1 MDPDI
6 RKLEASRISQAHENI
21 QAHAFVP
28 VARGAQGPQR
38 SSGTMNQLQG
48 AQMATIVQSPLP
60 SPSMPTVGPR
70 EVKVEVVS
78 DNFDAQFAALRAHQ
92 EQVQAGERQL
102 LQQHGEAIR
111 LLQGELRALQETFNN
126 SEDDRV
132 SIANADRVSI
142 EMEVKDLRV
151 HLDAQGKLLQARS
164 VTWENELMHLRDM
177 IGAANSGHS
186 HIESVSA
193 ELKYVCDSVALQNDK
208 VATLEAQMGNL
219 EELISED
226 RGQLTAVME
235 RTRQDGAQLE
245 ACTVRVAETA
255 RQMAAFGNVS
265 SMIRDAG
272 ASPEMQ
278 EQLSQ
283 QGQFIR
289 ELQTELVG
297 ISRSVTAVQVASK
310 DTSLLT
316 DSVSEM
322 QGELKRLRTGSEK
335 NHADLT
341 LKQSS
346 LSKDIS
352 DVRVQLSAKPE
363 SQAETKELRKFV
375 DMKFAQQELSVQALR
390 TQMGSLDEITQTL
403 TLPPVT
409 QGQSQSTLEVDALKK
424 ELAEQRKLQ
433 ASELQHEADDLHRHI
448 ASVVSTE
455 REARSA
461 EIKHLQA
468 TVELLRDE
476 VVVSADSTRKSGCGA
491 SGSLDATSLIS
502 EQFEC
507 INPKLLDATQY
518 IAPTNK

>member
-1 MDPDI
+1 
-6 RKLEASRISQAHENI
+6 
-21 QAHAFVP
+21 
-28 VARGAQGPQR
+28 
-38 SSGTMNQLQG
+38 
-48 AQMATIVQSPLP
+48 MATKSATSSMQSPLP

-70 EVKVEVVS
+70 EVRVEVVS

-92 EQVQAGERQL
+92 EQSQAGERQL
-102 LQQHGEAIR
+102 LQNHGDAIR
-111 LLQGELRALQETFNN
+111 SLQGELRALQETFNV

-132 SIANADRVSI
+132 SMANADRVSI

-151 HLDAQGKLLQARS
+151 HLDAQGKLLQAWS
-164 VTWENELMHLRDM
+164 LTWEREVMQLKDM
-177 IGAANSGHS
+177 IGAADSGHS
-186 HIESVSA
+186 HMESVSA

-208 VATLEAQMGNL
+208 VATLEAQVGNL
-219 EELISED
+219 EQLISED

-235 RTRQDGAQLE
+235 RTRQDGAQLDD
-245 ACTVRVAETA
+245 CIVRVAETA
-255 RQMAAFGNVS
+255 RQMAALGNVS

-289 ELQTELVG
+289 ELQTQLVG
-297 ISRSVTAVQVASK
+297 VSRSLTAAQVASK
-310 DTSLLT
+310 DTSLVM
-316 DSVSEM
+316 DAVSEI
-322 QGELKRLRTGSEK
+322 QREFQSVRTGSE
-335 NHADLT
+335 NNQADLT
-341 LKQSS
+341 LKQSA

-352 DVRVQLSAKPE
+352 DLRVQLSAKPDT
-363 SQAETKELRKFV
+363 QAETKELRKFV

-390 TQMGSLDEITQTL
+390 TQMGSLDELTQVL

-409 QGQSQSTLEVDALKK
+409 QGQSQSTLEVDAIKK

-448 ASVVSTE
+448 ASVVGTE

-461 EIKHLQA
+461 EIRHLQA
-468 TVELLRDE
+468 TVELLREE
-476 VVVSADSTRKSGCGA
+476 VVVSADSTRKSGR
-491 SGSLDATSLIS
+491 STTGSLDATSLIS

-518 IAPTNK
+518 VAPANK